1 MLQEMRKLTR
11 TGRRRGGM
19 AMFEFL
25 IVVPVLITLLFA
37 TIEFGVVLKRW
48 QTLSNAARE
57 GARFAALGR
66 ETCNSGAIQSEI
78 EDRVKDYAES
88 SGIDPTTV
96 TVTDFKGLCT
106 VGDISELTVNHSYTF
121 RVLGGFA
128 KSLTP
133 VVALRAHSAMRNER
147 AD

>member
-1 MLQEMRKLTR
+1 MMHEMRKLTR
-11 TGRRRGGM
+11 IGRQRGGM

-25 IVVPVLITLLFA
+25 IVLPVLITLLFA
-37 TIEFGVVLKRW
+37 TIEFGIVLKRW

-57 GARFAALGR
+57 GARLAALGR
-66 ETCNSGAIQSEI
+66 ETCNSGALQTEI
-78 EDRVKDYAES
+78 VTRVKDYAES
-88 SGIDPTTV
+88 AGIDPTTV

-106 VGDISELTVNHSYTF
+106 VGDISELTVNHNYNF
-121 RVLGGFA
+121 RVIAGFA
-128 KSLTP
+128 DSLTP